1 MIDFNAIPLSRDPT
15 APEVGTFG
23 RRVTLRVGAGFTY
36 LSPDEAD
43 ALAEKLA
50 EHAGQ
55 ARGAQLGGGEAGR
68 AGPPV
73 EVAP

>member
-1 MIDFNAIPLSRDPT
+1 MIDFNAIPLSRDPI
-15 APEVGTFG
+15 APEVGAFG
-23 RRVTLRVGAGFTY
+23 RRVTLRVGAGFAY

-55 ARGAQLGGGEAGR
+55 ARGAQL
-68 AGPPV
+68 